1 MANSGFRVILLN
13 IVPLRYNLRIYSFDK
28 CKYREHQINLI
39 PWRQC
44 FVHIGYACVNNLKY
58 NAKVFL

>member
-1 MANSGFRVILLN
+1 MANSGFCVILLN

-39 PWRQC
+39 P
-44 FVHIGYACVNNLKY
+44 
-58 NAKVFL
+58 